1 MRLRIPNMN
10 WCIFGS
16 EAREGM
22 TLETMWSSTRQ
33 FACLVLLISGAA
45 SVLTGCSLSRLIPDG
60 KHDTKKSYHTDQA
73 LNIQYPDVR
82 QCETPTLLKA
92 QQTTTPLAMQDPAD
106 LPSVDL
112 SLQDAINLAVTSS
125 PVLRT
130 VGASPDARVAVQGV
144 ATVYDPAITASS
156 PLLGTEAALSA
167 FDAQYAQQLF
177 WSSTDRPNN
186 LAPNGITSE
195 FTPAVSLAKNAAFN
209 AELSKTTA
217 TGGTYALRHI
227 VNYSRNNQPFRA
239 FTSAFDGWVEAEWRQ
254 PLAQGAG
261 VTYNRIAGPGAVPGQ
276 YNGVLIARVNE
287 DVSLVDFESSVIQLV
302 ADVEKSYWDLV
313 TAYRRL
319 DAAVRGR
326 ELARRTWEYNKKRLE
341 VGAGRLDDEAQA
353 RSQYYNFEA
362 QVQAALAGDNGLY
375 KVEQDLRYMVGMVAT
390 DGRLLRPTTK
400 PIDVKVTFD
409 WESALAQALQRRAEI
424 RRQKFQVKRRDM
436 ELVAARL
443 NYKPRFDF
451 VSQYRWYGLGNHLIG
466 NKDTALDNMYGE
478 ITGGNYQ
485 EWRAGVDLRFPVGLR
500 AAGLAIANAKLN
512 VKRERAILAETE
524 YLISHNL
531 SDAARRV
538 TITHELLE
546 TNYDRLL
553 ADLNQVDVLDAR
565 YRIGADNIR
574 DLLLAQRQLVN
585 SATEFYSSLSQY
597 NLAIR
602 DFHREKGS
610 LLAYNN
616 VQLAEGPWAKG
627 AKYDAY
633 RAGRFLRP
641 SPLPGAKEVAV
652 PVTSRPFDPSAVQD
666 TSGPGLSMS
675 DDQIQDDLQGE
686 GGSSEQIEKP
696 GKEVPEQPGKEVPE
710 QPGKEVPEQNEQKS
724 NVQGDSEGQ
733 QANPTGIEPAES
745 GAGKEASLPTLPEP
759 LNGG

>member
-1 MRLRIPNMN
+1 MGCSVSKGSSHPFPSLVVPVVWSKRPIPNVTRPSSRPVIQIVWYRGKRGNSRFESMRLRIPNMN

-16 EAREGM
+16 EARDGM

-33 FACLVLLISGAA
+33 FACFVLLISGAA

-60 KHDTKKSYHTDQA
+60 KHDTKKSYYTDQA

-326 ELARRTWEYNKKRLE
+326 ELARRTWEYNKK
-341 VGAGRLDDEAQA
+341 
-353 RSQYYNFEA
+353 
-362 QVQAALAGDNGLY
+362 
-375 KVEQDLRYMVGMVAT
+375 
-390 DGRLLRPTTK
+390 P
-400 PIDVKVTFD
+400 
-409 WESALAQALQRRAEI
+409 
-424 RRQKFQVKRRDM
+424 FQ
-436 ELVAARL
+436 
-443 NYKPRFDF
+443 
-451 VSQYRWYGLGNHLIG
+451 S
-466 NKDTALDNMYGE
+466 
-478 ITGGNYQ
+478 
-485 EWRAGVDLRFPVGLR
+485 
-500 AAGLAIANAKLN
+500 
-512 VKRERAILAETE
+512 
-524 YLISHNL
+524 
-531 SDAARRV
+531 
-538 TITHELLE
+538 
-546 TNYDRLL
+546 
-553 ADLNQVDVLDAR
+553 
-565 YRIGADNIR
+565 
-574 DLLLAQRQLVN
+574 
-585 SATEFYSSLSQY
+585 
-597 NLAIR
+597 
-602 DFHREKGS
+602 
-610 LLAYNN
+610 
-616 VQLAEGPWAKG
+616 
-627 AKYDAY
+627 
-633 RAGRFLRP
+633 
-641 SPLPGAKEVAV
+641 
-652 PVTSRPFDPSAVQD
+652 
-666 TSGPGLSMS
+666 
-675 DDQIQDDLQGE
+675 
-686 GGSSEQIEKP
+686 
-696 GKEVPEQPGKEVPE
+696 
-710 QPGKEVPEQNEQKS
+710 
-724 NVQGDSEGQ
+724 
-733 QANPTGIEPAES
+733 
-745 GAGKEASLPTLPEP
+745 
-759 LNGG
+759 